1 MKRIIVL
8 SFVSLAL
15 GLFLILARIIYDNT
29 DKGLMIS
36 NDDNK
41 GPSIMKISSDAF
53 SNGSYI
59 PSKFTADGEK
69 INPKLVIEGIP
80 QNAKTLALI
89 VDDPD
94 APSGTFVHWTVWSID
109 PAISVIG
116 ENSVPNGAIQG
127 ITSAGVSG
135 YVPPAPPSGVHR
147 YYFKIYALDAKLN
160 LTGNAKIS
168 DLISAIEGHILDK
181 AELMGLYAR

>member
-1 MKRIIVL
+1 
-8 SFVSLAL
+8 
-15 GLFLILARIIYDNT
+15 
-29 DKGLMIS
+29 
-36 NDDNK
+36 
-41 GPSIMKISSDAF
+41 MKISSDAF
-53 SNGSYI
+53 STGSYI

-94 APSGTFVHWTVWSID
+94 APSGTFIHWTVWNID

-116 ENSVPNGAIQG
+116 ENSVPNGAVQG

-147 YYFKIYALDAKLN
+147 YYFKVYALDAKLN
-160 LTGNAKIS
+160 LTSSAKIS
-168 DLISAIEGHILDK
+168 DLVLAMEGHILDK
-181 AELMGLYAR
+181 AELMGLYTR

>member
-1 MKRIIVL
+1 MKKIFVFGIIV
-8 SFVSLAL
+8 VVLAAV
-15 GLFLILARIIYDNT
+15 GIYDFANKAG
-29 DKGLMIS
+29 DSAASRPIDS
-36 NDDNK
+36 NK
-41 GPSIMKISSDAF
+41 SLSTMKITSDAF
-53 SNGSYI
+53 INNGYI

-69 INPKLVIEGIP
+69 INPRLLIEGVP
-80 QNAKTLALI
+80 QTAKSLALI

-94 APSGTFVHWTVWSID
+94 APSGTFTHWILWNID

-160 LTGNAKIS
+160 LTSNAEIS
-168 DLISAIEGHILDK
+168 DLVSAMEGHILDK
-181 AELMGLYAR
+181 AELMGLYTR